1 MHGAASWRKCSPSS
15 AAEPR
20 LPCRLPWVRFPSSVP
35 CVRKRGR
42 NSFRIGLGR
51 CLAGGRHAREIHR
64 DCQRARQRLELL
76 SERGRRRDD
85 VRRAGEE
92 NGKVKV
98 EALQV
103 VCPHAGCAIAYE
115 PGEKGGR
122 FFCPC
127 HSASFDLEGKRNQ
140 AASPS
145 PRDMDSLAVEILDGG
160 KIRVRFQTFSTGTAR
175 KAVQT

>member
-1 MHGAASWRKCSPSS
+1 MKFTVIAKERVNAWNCYPNEAVGA
-15 AAEPR
+15 
-20 LPCRLPWVRFPSSVP
+20 
-35 CVRKRGR
+35 
-42 NSFRIGLGR
+42 IY
-51 CLAGGRHAREIHR
+51 
-64 DCQRARQRLELL
+64 
-76 SERGRRRDD
+76 